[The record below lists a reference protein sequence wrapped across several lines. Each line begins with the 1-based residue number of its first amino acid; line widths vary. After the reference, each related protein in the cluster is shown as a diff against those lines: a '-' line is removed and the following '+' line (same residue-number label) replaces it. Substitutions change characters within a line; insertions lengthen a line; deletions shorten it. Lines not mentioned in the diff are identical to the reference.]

1 METTMPK
8 KPKMTM
14 RQYENSAQDK
24 KADRAG
30 AKRTG
35 KSVEQYERS
44 SDDEREDRKNI
55 GKVNR
60 KR

>member
-1 METTMPK
+1 MPK